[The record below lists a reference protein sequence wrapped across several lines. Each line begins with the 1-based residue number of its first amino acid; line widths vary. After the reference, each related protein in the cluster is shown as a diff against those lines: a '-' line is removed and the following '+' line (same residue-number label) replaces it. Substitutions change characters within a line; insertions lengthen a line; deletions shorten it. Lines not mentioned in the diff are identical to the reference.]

1 MARRKLVRFNAVR
14 TEKKPVRVK
23 FRTKDGRTVSFK
35 ATKVIKKKKPVRFYA
50 RK

>member
-1 MARRKLVRFNAVR
+1 MVRRKLVKFKAIR
-14 TEKKPVRVK
+14 TEKKPVKVK
-23 FRTKDGRTVSFK
+23 FKTKDGRTVSFK